1 MKVRQNKRRSA
12 ISQAASLAHGG
23 LAVWV
28 DSFAGGAP
36 DGSNSPYPI
45 ILYQAHEEVWRNAKN
60 RDV

>member
-12 ISQAASLAHGG
+12 ISPAREGP
-23 LAVWV
+23 AVWV
-28 DSFAGGAP
+28 DRLAGGAP

-45 ILYQAHEEVWRNAKN
+45 ILYQAHEEVWRDAKN